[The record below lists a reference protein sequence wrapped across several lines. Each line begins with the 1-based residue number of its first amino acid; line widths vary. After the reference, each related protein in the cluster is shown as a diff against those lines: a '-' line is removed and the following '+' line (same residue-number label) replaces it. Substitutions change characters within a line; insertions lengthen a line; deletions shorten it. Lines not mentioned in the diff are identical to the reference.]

1 MDNEIIN
8 LTKKM
13 LEVISAGDWQAYAE
27 MCDAE
32 LTAIEPESLGQIV
45 KGLEFHKF
53 FFDFPKPSTPVRFE
67 VSMSDVNVKVT
78 GHVAVI
84 SYIRLVQKHDGQAY
98 KLTKASETRV
108 WEKKNGSWKMIHFHR
123 SDVQRV

>member
-1 MDNEIIN
+1 MNFNPFFGDFRSKY
-8 LTKKM
+8 LTT
-13 LEVISAGDWQAYAE
+13 LF
-27 MCDAE
+27 
-32 LTAIEPESLGQIV
+32 LGQAV

-67 VSMSDVNVKVT
+67 VTMSDVNVKVT

-84 SYIRLVQKHDGQAY
+84 SNIRLVQKHDGQAY

-108 WEKKNGSWKMIHFHR
+108 WEKKNDTWKMIHFHR

>member
-1 MDNEIIN
+1 MLNATLMTSRQIYNCLDQLLKNADLVVRITAAEA
-8 LTKKM
+8 LQHGKT
-13 LEVISAGDWQAYAE
+13 LEV
-27 MCDAE
+27 
-32 LTAIEPESLGQIV
+32 T
-45 KGLEFHKF
+45 
-53 FFDFPKPSTPVRFE
+53 
-67 VSMSDVNVKVT
+67 MSDVNVKVT

-108 WEKKNGSWKMIHFHR
+108 WEKKNGTWKMIHFHR